1 MAKRKSSSTSDRLNY
16 LESIIKTQK
25 IIILLEFVAVLGL
38 LLLCAY
44 LGSLPKTVPWVI
56 ELSADG
62 EAHYISN
69 VESQLSVWT
78 PSDATTRYFISHWIQ
93 SLRSVSTDNGVNK
106 ENVSDVYSKSLSEGT
121 AYIDSFYASSNP
133 IEVSKTQY
141 VKVPLDELSV
151 VLYAHNT
158 WKVTWRETAY
168 RRSDH
173 QILRDEQR
181 EAVITVAYYIPDTER
196 RRRENPIGLYITG
209 VEERSSRSLI

>member
-1 MAKRKSSSTSDRLNY
+1 MAKKSSSTADRLNY

-25 IIILLEFVAVLGL
+25 VIILMELVLIMGL
-38 LLLCAY
+38 MILSAY

-78 PSDATTRYFISHWIQ
+78 PSDATTRYFISHYVQ
-93 SLRSVSTDNGVNK
+93 SLRSVSTDNNVNK
-106 ENVSDVYSKSLSEGT
+106 ENVADVYSKSLDGGT
-121 AYIDSFYASSNP
+121 DYIDSFYRNSNP
-133 IEVSKTQY
+133 IEVAKSTY

-151 VLYAHNT
+151 VAYSADQ

-173 QILRDEQR
+173 SIIRDEQR
-181 EAVITVAYYIPDTER
+181 EAVFTVSYYIPDTDR

-209 VEERSSRSLI
+209 VEEKSVRSLI